1 MGCYFWGF
9 KFLWFGKLRFRG
21 FIFLWHTYSN
31 HLVSYGTKSTK
42 FWTLQKLPTIQYI
55 VNLYLVTYISY
66 VLKQLNNGWVEE
78 VVPTAISLKRLDN
91 RIKQIVLDD
100 VAAILLVLQSNNA
113 TAEPQCSCMDGIE
126 FHINKQSWGHY

>member
-1 MGCYFWGF
+1 M
-9 KFLWFGKLRFRG
+9 
-21 FIFLWHTYSN
+21 HTYSN

-42 FWTLQKLPTIQYI
+42 FWTLQKLPTTQYI

-66 VLKQLNNGWVEE
+66 VLKQLNDGWVEE
-78 VVPTAISLKRLDN
+78 VVPTAISLKRLDD

-113 TAEPQCSCMDGIE
+113 TAEPQRSCMDGIE